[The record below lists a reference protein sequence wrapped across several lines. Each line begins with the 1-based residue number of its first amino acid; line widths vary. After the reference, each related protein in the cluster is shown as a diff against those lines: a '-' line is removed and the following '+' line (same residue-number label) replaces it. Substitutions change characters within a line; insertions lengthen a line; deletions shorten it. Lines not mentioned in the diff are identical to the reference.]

1 MHIFAQCKSLC
12 LRWTC
17 RYSSF
22 QTLEKRNKKKIKND
36 TNGDQKLL
44 FNSRLNV
51 VFFCRNINIGKI
63 TGKKHKWFV
72 NVETGGLSDTL
83 KFIEFILLK
92 SSIVGSSEMKTR
104 DKSLSFA
111 F

>member
-1 MHIFAQCKSLC
+1 METKNYCK
-12 LRWTC
+12 
-17 RYSSF
+17 
-22 QTLEKRNKKKIKND
+22 D
-36 TNGDQKLL
+36 

-92 SSIVGSSEMKTR
+92 SAIVGSSEMKTS